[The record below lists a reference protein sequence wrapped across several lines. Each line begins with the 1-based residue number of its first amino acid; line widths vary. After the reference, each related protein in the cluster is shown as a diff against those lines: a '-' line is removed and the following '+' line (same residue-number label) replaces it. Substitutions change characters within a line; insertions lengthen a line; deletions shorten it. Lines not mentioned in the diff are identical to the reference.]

1 MTYYQII
8 SQGVK
13 SATYHTREAAEYDA
27 KQFVGYATVKEVT
40 EDDPDFIP
48 PAFSYEHEV
57 SVLNLACEI
66 DGIELRC
73 CSNCGLPMKKGY
85 YLGGEFACCDECAL
99 DLYNGDKKQMEE
111 DLSHAFDNDAECYY
125 TEWES
130 FYFD

>member
-1 MTYYQII
+1 MTYYQIEAL
-8 SQGVK
+8 GVRF
-13 SATYHTREAAEYDA
+13 AAYHTREMAEYDA
-27 KQFVGYATVKEVT
+27 KQFMSPSIHEVT
-40 EDDPDFIP
+40 EDTPGFIP
-48 PAFSYEHEV
+48 PVYDYNHEV
-57 SVLNLACEI
+57 TLLGLACEI

-85 YLGGEFACCDECAL
+85 YLGGEYACCDECAL